1 MIALWRHECDR
12 TFIDK
17 LTTNVDKN
25 VFTGML
31 DRITKDKFRDSLD
44 FSEEQLMTDLY
55 FADF

>member
-1 MIALWRHECDR
+1 MRPELFMIALWRHECDR

-44 FSEEQLMTDLY
+44 FTEE
-55 FADF
+55 